1 MSEISAKLLTG
12 PKIRSIGWD
21 EMIETNDAIR
31 IVLLHEQD
39 LSIRHIVR
47 EMPVRCISRHSVVKI
62 CTPGWR
68 E

>member
-12 PKIRSIGWD
+12 PKIRSISWD

-47 EMPVRCISRHSVVKI
+47 EMPVRCISRLSVVKI